1 MLKFYYSRF
10 SINAR
15 RVWVTLLE
23 KKLEFEPIL
32 LKLNGDQFQP
42 DFLKLNP
49 FHHIPVLVDNDFSIF
64 ESLAILDYLEAKYPE
79 SSLMPTGAK
88 DIAKVRTI
96 ELLTVNELPSPS
108 IVLMKD
114 MLDIEVEKQKIEQA
128 KQTMATALQYFE
140 DNLDDN
146 HLYFIKEQITYA
158 DIVAGTA
165 VDAIPTLGI
174 SLEPYPKVTK
184 WLNNLQQRDSWQQTA
199 LTTEDLERAKPIMKA
214 ILQNK

>member
-23 KKLEFEPIL
+23 KNLEFEPIL
-32 LKLNGDQFQP
+32 LKLDGDQFQP
-42 DFLKLNP
+42 GFLKLNP
-49 FHHIPVLVDNDFSIF
+49 FHHIPVLVDDDFSIF

-79 SSLMPTGAK
+79 STLMPTGAK

-96 ELLTVNELPSPS
+96 ELLAVNELPPPS

-114 MLDIEVEKQKIEQA
+114 MLGIEVEKQKIEQA

-146 HLYFIKEQITYA
+146 HLYFINEQITYA

-174 SLEPYPKVTK
+174 SLEPYPKVIK
-184 WLNNLQQRDSWQQTA
+184 WLNNLQQRNSWQQTA
-199 LTTEDLERAKPIMKA
+199 LTAEDLERAKPIMKA